1 MKLSEL
7 IKQLNALKKLHGDVE
22 AVVYNPEYANY
33 DVVVDAR
40 AVYPGY
46 PGLEKD
52 ETKPAW
58 GVCMSSF

>member
-7 IKQLNALKKLHGDVE
+7 IKQLNALKDKHGDVE
-22 AVVYNPEYANY
+22 AVVYNPEYAKY
-33 DVVVDAR
+33 DTVVDVR

-46 PGLEKD
+46 SGIKED

-58 GVCMSSF
+58 GVCVNTF